1 MAPKL
6 KELKPGKEM
15 DGAVIKRLH
24 QILKNADLEKTT
36 VKNIQKQLEV
46 DLEISLSDRKAFIRE
61 EVQKFLK
68 SGPGKKITGKRK
80 PDGTLDKSSKK
91 SKKDKGKD
99 GKKKGRGK
107 GKDVVDP
114 NKPKGPKG
122 AYMCFVQIARPK
134 INAAHPDM
142 KFADIAKM
150 LGEQWKSMDPA
161 TRTGYEKMAEQDKER
176 YQREIAAYVPM
187 DAAGLEELRKEKAA
201 KKSAGGLQKPYRCSP
216 LLAQFVGEATVSRAT
231 LTSKMWSYFKS
242 NNLMDPEN
250 KRWVI
255 ADDTLKALL
264 GVERFQGFTVSKY
277 LSDHLLPME

>member
-1 MAPKL
+1 MRVPAASVPRA
-6 KELKPGKEM
+6 ETR
-15 DGAVIKRLH
+15 GARARRLPPH
-24 QILKNADLEKTT
+24 TS
-36 VKNIQKQLEV
+36 IQQST
-46 DLEISLSDRKAFIRE
+46 ISTNVLCAFGARRGGPRFRLFLTDRKKTPTRYFGFR
-61 EVQKFLK
+61 VD
-68 SGPGKKITGKRK
+68 SCPHSKRK
-80 PDGTLDKSSKK
+80 PDGTLEKAAKK

-107 GKDVVDP
+107 GKDVTDP

-122 AYMCFVQIARPK
+122 AYMCFVQVARPK
-134 INAAHPDM
+134 INAAHPDI

-216 LLAQFVGEATVSRAT
+216 LLARFVGEPTVSRAT
-231 LTSKMWSYFKS
+231 LTSKMWAYFKS

-264 GVERFQGFTVSKY
+264 GVDRFQGFTVSKY

>member
-1 MAPKL
+1 
-6 KELKPGKEM
+6 
-15 DGAVIKRLH
+15 
-24 QILKNADLEKTT
+24 LEK
-36 VKNIQKQLEV
+36 
-46 DLEISLSDRKAFIRE
+46 A
-61 EVQKFLK
+61 
-68 SGPGKKITGKRK
+68 
-80 PDGTLDKSSKK
+80 SKK

-150 LGEQWKSMDPA
+150 LGEQWKSMDPE

-176 YQREIAAYVPM
+176 YQREISAYVPM
-187 DAAGLEELRKEKAA
+187 DAAGLETLRKEKAA

-216 LLAQFVGEATVSRAT
+216 LLARFVGEPTVSRAT
-231 LTSKMWSYFKS
+231 LTSKMWAYFKS

-255 ADDTLKALL
+255 ADDVLKELL
-264 GVERFQGFTVSKY
+264 GVDRFQGFTVSKY

>member
-1 MAPKL
+1 MRVPAASVPRA
-6 KELKPGKEM
+6 EIRGTR
-15 DGAVIKRLH
+15 ARRLPTPLDST
-24 QILKNADLEKTT
+24 IRDLELPTN
-36 VKNIQKQLEV
+36 V
-46 DLEISLSDRKAFIRE
+46 RAR
-61 EVQKFLK
+61 
-68 SGPGKKITGKRK
+68 GPLGRRRRRDSTDPKKILRFDDVRSSRSKRK
-80 PDGTLDKSSKK
+80 PDGTLEKAAKK

-161 TRTGYEKMAEQDKER
+161 TRTGYEKMAEEDKAR

-216 LLAQFVGEATVSRAT
+216 LLARFVGEPTVSRAT
-231 LTSKMWSYFKS
+231 LTSKMWAYFKS

-255 ADDTLKALL
+255 ADDTLKELL
-264 GVERFQGFTVSKY
+264 GVDRFQGFTVSKY
-277 LSDHLLPME
+277 LSEHLLPME

>member
-1 MAPKL
+1 MFSPRRFPAPSAAERARAAPAPPL
-6 KELKPGKEM
+6 DSTIRDLDARTFARSETPCTR
-15 DGAVIKRLH
+15 KRRNRDACARLTEPPP
-24 QILKNADLEKTT
+24 KNRLGRARPR
-36 VKNIQKQLEV
+36 
-46 DLEISLSDRKAFIRE
+46 S
-61 EVQKFLK
+61 
-68 SGPGKKITGKRK
+68 KRK

-161 TRTGYEKMAEQDKER
+161 TRVGYEKMAEQDKER

-201 KKSAGGLQKPYRCSP
+201 KKSAGGLQKPYKCSP
-216 LLAQFVGEATVSRAT
+216 LLARFVGEATVSRAT